1 MSGQANAV
9 RFMGQVC
16 AYTVDI
22 KQKEICVMGDKGFF
36 KELFDLDGD
45 GELDSFERAVDAAM
59 YLDLVEEEEKEA
71 ERVILPLSTD
81 DDDDFDDDFDDDE
94 FDDGFD
100 DGFDDDFDDDDF
112 DDAF

>member
-1 MSGQANAV
+1 
-9 RFMGQVC
+9 
-16 AYTVDI
+16 
-22 KQKEICVMGDKGFF
+22 MGDKGFF

-81 DDDDFDDDFDDDE
+81 DDDDFDDDEFDDDFDDGFDDE

-100 DGFDDDFDDDDF
+100 DDDFDDDF